1 MTLQQLNQVITIARE
16 GSMNEA
22 AKKLFVSQP
31 NLSATVREV
40 EEEAGITIF
49 L

>member
-22 AKKLFVSQP
+22 AKKLFV
-31 NLSATVREV
+31 LE
-40 EEEAGITIF
+40 ITGE
-49 L
+49 LQ